1 MKTGVCVKDER
12 VRDLPGALGACFID
26 STANARLS
34 GSLNRKVD
42 YILLHRTLRA
52 LWHGDTYRIL
62 SPVNASREFM
72 TTEESNIGRKFSE
85 IS

>member
-26 STANARLS
+26 STANERLL

-42 YILLHRTLRA
+42 YILLHCTLRA
-52 LWHGDTYRIL
+52 
-62 SPVNASREFM
+62 P
-72 TTEESNIGRKFSE
+72 
-85 IS
+85 

>member
-26 STANARLS
+26 STANERLS

-42 YILLHRTLRA
+42 YILLHCTLRA
-52 LWHGDTYRIL
+52 PWHGDTYRIL
-62 SPVNASREFM
+62 SPVNASRGFM
-72 TTEESNIGRKFSE
+72 TTEET
-85 IS
+85 

>member
-52 LWHGDTYRIL
+52 L
-62 SPVNASREFM
+62 
-72 TTEESNIGRKFSE
+72 
-85 IS
+85 